1 VLHFHLYINIEG
13 KYIMNKTTTTLLPA
27 YTPKQEQLIIY
38 LYQFRFLNT
47 HQFQKLFNHK
57 DPHRIKQWLKDLTT
71 KGYLQSDY
79 KKMYFH
85 INQLST
91 H

>member
-1 VLHFHLYINIEG
+1 
-13 KYIMNKTTTTLLPA
+13 MNKTTTTLLPA